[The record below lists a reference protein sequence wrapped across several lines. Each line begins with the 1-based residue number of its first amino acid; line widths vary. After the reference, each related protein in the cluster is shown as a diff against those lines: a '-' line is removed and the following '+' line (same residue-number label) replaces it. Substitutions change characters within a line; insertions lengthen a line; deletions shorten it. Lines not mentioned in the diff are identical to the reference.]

1 MEIFYDII
9 QKTRIIIE
17 GLAAVRI
24 GEENAGNPVRMNQ
37 KGGTPMK
44 KHLPCLAVL
53 MLCAVMLFTTA
64 FAETAPDPKTIF
76 TPNLFTAEFNACLS
90 EKIDAYAAENGL
102 DEVATER
109 LKEVLLA
116 KEEKALSDGAFF
128 IIIPTGAQL
137 CEYGYTFNKGVP
149 DLDNPATS
157 FQITLFDAIED
168 YQKELLL
175 DTIATVL
182 TSHEEKKT
190 DPEPFFKWLMDAKK
204 DFANKTFYK
213 RYFAMFGYGYESCN
227 YTFTLK

>member
-1 MEIFYDII
+1 MKIFYDII

-17 GLAAVRI
+17 GLAAVWI

-53 MLCAVMLFTTA
+53 MLCAVMLFTAA
-64 FAETAPDPKTIF
+64 FAETAPDPKAIF

-102 DEVATER
+102 DEVAAER

-116 KEEKALSDGAFF
+116 KEGTALSTDVFF
-128 IIIPTGAQL
+128 IIPTGAQL

-157 FQITLFDAIED
+157 FQITMFDAIED

-182 TSHEEKKT
+182 TNHEEKKT
-190 DPEPFFKWLMDAKK
+190 DPEPLFKWLMSAKQ

-213 RYFAMFGYGYESCN
+213 KYFVMFGYGFESCD
-227 YTFTLK
+227 YSFTLK